1 MRGDTKAITSLV
13 LREESAWSL
22 SAAVISSLSFLFTY
36 LLLTSIMLLII
47 HDLIYASQNIIT
59 SLNKIQYILD
69 CYIFQLLTYIPTFFK
84 IMYGNWQQ
92 ASLEVKHFP
101 GKILRNL
108 IDFLHLCLV
117 HFVKKLDM
125 SEFQLLL
132 QRERNRKSSFSRQR
146 AAGNMAKPTCS
157 TSRNTLRARNILG
170 GV

>member
-108 IDFLHLCLV
+108 ISSIYVWYTLSKSWTCLS
-117 HFVKKLDM
+117 FNYYFKEKETGRAL
-125 SEFQLLL
+125 SPGKGQLGTW
-132 QRERNRKSSFSRQR
+132 QSQPAQHPE
-146 AAGNMAKPTCS
+146 
-157 TSRNTLRARNILG
+157 IL
-170 GV
+170 